1 MKTLKF
7 LFLAIVAILLSSCD
21 LLYVEKKMVKGEYWE
36 IRNYYLDF
44 GDGLKSSGLELDYL
58 CFSHGIKELDAIEYE
73 NLAKGQGYVFGNGDS
88 KRYEVYK
95 VTGSTLRIDTRG
107 FVPMVYVAGTWEI
120 IQESSDV
127 IILKDAYREK
137 KKLKEGEYQWMKLV
151 RDQSFLK

>member
-21 LLYVEKKMVKGEYWE
+21 LLYVEKKMIKGEY
-36 IRNYYLDF
+36 
-44 GDGLKSSGLELDYL
+44 
-58 CFSHGIKELDAIEYE
+58 
-73 NLAKGQGYVFGNGDS
+73 
-88 KRYEVYK
+88 
-95 VTGSTLRIDTRG
+95 
-107 FVPMVYVAGTWEI
+107 WEI